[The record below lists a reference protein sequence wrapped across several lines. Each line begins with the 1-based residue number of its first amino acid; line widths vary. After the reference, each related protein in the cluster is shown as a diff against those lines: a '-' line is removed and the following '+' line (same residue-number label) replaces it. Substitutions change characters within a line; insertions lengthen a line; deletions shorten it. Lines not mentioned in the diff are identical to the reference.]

1 MIKKII
7 IENFKSIERVQ
18 FDFDKPTQE
27 IICLIGKNGAGK
39 SNIFKALRYFFD
51 HINKPYSDQIII
63 DNSNPYI
70 QCCTISVTFDLSKLY
85 IKSKQN
91 QKLYTRFHEIKEYKD
106 KVFGQ
111 KLDYHS
117 LIGEDFLI
125 ELKLS
130 QYRNGTIV
138 WNINNE
144 SICKTLKSAF
154 PFYYFDMNYK
164 FLLKHCS
171 YPQISH
177 FETFQKLSYKL
188 QDAYLL
194 NN

>member
-70 QCCTISVTFDLSKLY
+70 QCCTISV
-85 IKSKQN
+85 
-91 QKLYTRFHEIKEYKD
+91 
-106 KVFGQ
+106 V
-111 KLDYHS
+111 
-117 LIGEDFLI
+117 
-125 ELKLS
+125 
-130 QYRNGTIV
+130 
-138 WNINNE
+138 
-144 SICKTLKSAF
+144 
-154 PFYYFDMNYK
+154 
-164 FLLKHCS
+164 
-171 YPQISH
+171 
-177 FETFQKLSYKL
+177 
-188 QDAYLL
+188 
-194 NN
+194 